1 MKFSFF
7 AARRLSLSSG
17 GRKSSPAI
25 KVSITAVALSVAV
38 MIAAV
43 AIVLG
48 FKREIRDKIIGFNSH
63 MSVYAMPVHDEDDNL
78 FTLTPSFKQ
87 LLDDTPF
94 ITDYS
99 LEASIPAIFKTA
111 DDFKGIYLRTLNGA
125 TSASFIKSNLEH
137 GIIPDY
143 TKGNNIN
150 KIVISRIAANEL
162 GLKTGDKIDTYFI
175 SDNVR
180 VRRLEVAG
188 IYNSHFDS
196 YDGII
201 AYGALPL
208 VQKLAGVPDTKGTSL
223 QIQTDNFNKIGEY
236 TDLLNTELM
245 EASADGR
252 LYKYYKVDNALNQ
265 GAAYFNWLSLLDT
278 NVIVILI
285 LMAVVAIATLISGML
300 ILILDKKSFI
310 GVARAMG
317 ASIGQVRK
325 VFIYLALKVAFTGMV
340 IGNILTI
347 MFLLAQHKW
356 HFLPLDAEAYY
367 IDFVPVQLDLWWILA
382 LNAACLV
389 LIYLSL
395 VVPSRFVA
403 GISPTDAM
411 RTE

>member
-25 KVSITAVALSVAV
+25 RVSITAVALSVSV
-38 MIAAV
+38 MIAAI

-63 MSVYAMPVHDEDDNL
+63 ISVYAMPMHEEDDNL
-78 FTLTPSFKQ
+78 FTLTPSLKQ
-87 LLDDTPF
+87 LLDTTPY

-99 LEASIPAIFKTA
+99 LEASIPAILKTA
-111 DDFKGIYLRTLNGA
+111 QDFKGIYLRTLNGI
-125 TSASFIKSNLEH
+125 TSASFIKSNLED
-137 GIIPDY
+137 GAVPDY
-143 TKGNNIN
+143 SKEGNIN
-150 KIVISRIAANEL
+150 KIVISRIAAKEL

-175 SDNVR
+175 SDDVR

-208 VQKLAGVPDTKGTSL
+208 VQKLAGVPDSQGTSL
-223 QIQTDNFNKIGEY
+223 QIGTDDFNRVGEY
-236 TDLLNTELM
+236 TERLNSELM
-245 EASADGR
+245 KASADGR

-278 NVIVILI
+278 NVVVILI

-300 ILILDKKSFI
+300 ILILDKKGFI
-310 GVARAMG
+310 GVTRAMG
-317 ASIGQVRK
+317 ASIGQIRK
-325 VFIYLALKVAFTGMV
+325 VFIHLAIKVALTGMM
-340 IGNILTI
+340 IGNALTVTS
-347 MFLLAQHKW
+347 LLAQDRW
-356 HFLPLDAEAYY
+356 HFLPLDADAYY
-367 IDFVPVQLDLWWILA
+367 IDFVPVQLDLWWILV
-382 LNAACLV
+382 LNTVCLT

-395 VVPSRFVA
+395 VIPSRFVA